1 MSILENCPFVLRDIM
16 AFLVFEVLA
25 GLEVDGVSQILPL
38 FQNIYD
44 GGGTPAV
51 HIFESLVLVHALAM
65 LCKVSGRNEDF
76 IFFQPVCDLI
86 RTVALN
92 RHGKNTLHNLGGFG
106 VNQPLVSGFVPEVAV
121 NDRPREVLACLA
133 FGLKSGTDFT
143 AGVSGV
149 ILIHDVAERGE
160 IIVPSGAVHAVIDG
174 DKAHTTLSQDFHNL
188 TDFQIVTPQT
198 AHVLDT
204 EVFHIPGF
212 NLFHHG

>member
-1 MSILENCPFVLRDIM
+1 M
-16 AFLVFEVLA
+16 
-25 GLEVDGVSQILPL
+25 G
-38 FQNIYD
+38 
-44 GGGTPAV
+44 
-51 HIFESLVLVHALAM
+51 SLT
-65 LCKVSGRNEDF
+65 KRNQD

-160 IIVPSGAVHAVIDG
+160 IIIPSGAVHAVIDG

-198 AHVLDT
+198 AHVFLCQVGT
-204 EVFHIPGF
+204 KKIFE
-212 NLFHHG
+212 NLQAVHRRTTTRERLACELNS